1 MNYKSPYPFLA
12 IVFLF
17 LVVASNEFEINQQD
31 LFDNSSG
38 NSTYNDQKLP
48 YPSII
53 NYNQINA
60 PCIYT
65 AKKKKK
71 NAETNSV
78 NYKSPYPFL
87 AIVCCSFEQLQIMNN
102 K

>member
-17 LVVASNEFEINQQD
+17 LVVTSNEFEINRQD

-38 NSTYNDQKLP
+38 NSTYNDQQLP

-60 PCIYT
+60 PGIYI
-65 AKKKKK
+65 AKKKK

-87 AIVCCSFEQLQIMNN
+87 VIVCCSF
-102 K
+102 

>member
-71 NAETNSV
+71 
-78 NYKSPYPFL
+78 K
-87 AIVCCSFEQLQIMNN
+87 IHEQSKKKKKKKKKKCRN
-102 K
+102 

>member
-12 IVFLF
+12 IVSFF
-17 LVVASNEFEINQQD
+17 SSCSNEFEINQQD

-65 AKKKKK
+65 AKKKK

-87 AIVCCSFEQLQIMNN
+87 AIVCCSF
-102 K
+102 

>member
-60 PCIYT
+60 LCIYT

-87 AIVCCSFEQLQIMNN
+87 AIVCCSF
-102 K
+102 

>member
-38 NSTYNDQKLP
+38 DSTYNDQKLP

-71 NAETNSV
+71 MQ
-78 NYKSPYPFL
+78 KLIP
-87 AIVCCSFEQLQIMNN
+87 
-102 K
+102 

>member
-17 LVVASNEFEINQQD
+17 LVVTSNEFEINRQD

-38 NSTYNDQKLP
+38 NSTYNDQQLP

-60 PCIYT
+60 PGIYI

-71 NAETNSV
+71 LQKLILWITSHLILSLSLSV
-78 NYKSPYPFL
+78 VPFSSYK
-87 AIVCCSFEQLQIMNN
+87 
-102 K
+102 

>member
-17 LVVASNEFEINQQD
+17 LVVTSNEFEINRQD

-38 NSTYNDQKLP
+38 NSTYNDQQLP

-60 PCIYT
+60 PGIYI

-71 NAETNSV
+71 MQKLILWITSHLILSLSFLLAVTN
-78 NYKSPYPFL
+78 NEL
-87 AIVCCSFEQLQIMNN
+87 
-102 K
+102 